1 MDEERVDEERTYKI
15 GEFAAMTGMA
25 QSKVRFYERAG
36 LFPVRK
42 HPNGYRYYT
51 VYDSSRANIFRVLLQ
66 YGFTVEQAID
76 MLNVAQGDEEFI
88 AVLRTQREHLLKEAE
103 LLERRLARIDKTLSI
118 LEDEPSAGFE
128 VVDFEDQLC
137 VRASRGLDFSD
148 AFDNERAVAVF
159 NELLGVS
166 DYARIYTRAAL
177 GSGAETVVPNY
188 TLAMPVCEADRLG
201 DDDAVWRGVFR
212 MSMGKCLRFM
222 RRLTREQSMER
233 ASFDPMFAW
242 LDDHGYRLRGDVL
255 LFPAFLNLDGQ
266 GCDVE
271 TLYAPIS

>member
-1 MDEERVDEERTYKI
+1 MEQERTYKI

-36 LFPVRK
+36 LFPVHK
-42 HPNGYRYYT
+42 HANGYRYYT
-51 VYDSSRANIFRVLLQ
+51 VHDSSRANIFRVLLQ

-88 AVLRTQREHLLKEAE
+88 AVLRRQRKHLLKEAE
-103 LLERRLARIDKTLSI
+103 LLQRRLIRIEETLGI

-128 VVDFEDQLC
+128 VVDVEDQLC
-137 VRASRGLDFSD
+137 LRASCGLDFSD
-148 AFDNERAVAVF
+148 ALANEEAVALF
-159 NELLGVS
+159 NELLGVTN
-166 DYARIYTRAAL
+166 YARIYTRSAL
-177 GSGAETVVPNY
+177 GSGAERVVPNY
-188 TLAMPVCEADRLG
+188 TMAMPASEASRLG
-201 DDDAVWRGVFR
+201 DDDAVWQGVAR

-222 RRLTREQSMER
+222 RRLTREQSMAR

-242 LDDHGYRLRGDVL
+242 LDDHGYRLRGDVI
-255 LFPAFLNLDGQ
+255 LFPAFLNLDGR